1 MEGEKPRCFGRSRGR
16 VNRETPTT
24 VDITQLEDSAQE
36 LVPLMRARGRSKC
49 STTLPPTFH
58 ACRPGEQ
65 AWGVHSSIR
74 DGVRRGAGATGIASD
89 SVIEEGLS
97 ALDINPINV
106 SSGTKTLKESML
118 DDDSSSEQGKVQI
131 KPLGAVKR
139 SVLSTKPEDVLSK
152 KGTTGR
158 VVELQTNYFRL
169 PTVTNWQL
177 YQYRV
182 DFKPEEDSSAEKK
195 RIVRE
200 FKEMLGGYLFDGTML
215 YTPHKYQKDPM
226 TFFST
231 RPSDNTKICV
241 TVQTVGLLAFGD
253 YHYVQFFNI
262 LMRHILES
270 LKLQLV
276 GRYYYDPSACIKL
289 DGHQLEV
296 WPGYVTSIRQHENE
310 LLLCAEVTHKVMRHD
325 TAYSLLERCCRSDSG
340 NFQKYKV
347 KIRDLSQP
355 MLVSL
360 RKKRNLLSGQDCL
373 IYLVPELCCMTGL
386 SEQMRKNFLLMRD
399 LADCTRL
406 VPSQRMDRLQHFNR
420 CLKTN
425 SMIAEELKNWNME
438 LSEYLLTLSGRI
450 LPSEKII
457 LGSEVRCGPSQAG
470 NWTRELCLHPLLVPQ
485 EIDSWAV
492 IVPNRQRRD
501 VGKFISALRAAGCS
515 MELRFSDPAY
525 MEVDD
530 IRIASYVKAIDN
542 VLRSC
547 NPRLIFVVLPSSRLD
562 LYSAIKKK
570 CCVECPIP
578 TQMILNKN
586 LTSRN
591 IKSIAT
597 KVAIQINCKI
607 GGAPWTVDTV
617 LQGLMVVGMD
627 VCNDTT
633 QGTSIS
639 VLVASL
645 NKPMSQYFSAVS
657 IYRTSEE
664 LTNKLSANFCGAL
677 RKYIEHNQGCLPQ
690 RIVIYRDGVG
700 EGQIPYVYEHEVG
713 TLKMNLEQ
721 MYGGKVY
728 KMAFIIVTKR
738 INTRLFCDGNNPPPG
753 TVVDDVITL
762 PERYD
767 FFLVSQSVQQGT
779 VSPTSYNVIS
789 DNLQL
794 EPDKLQRLTYKL
806 THLYFNWSGTVRVP
820 APCQYAH
827 KLAYLVGQAIHKTP
841 SSKLDQLL
849 YFL

>member
-1 MEGEKPRCFGRSRGR
+1 M
-16 VNRETPTT
+16 
-24 VDITQLEDSAQE
+24 
-36 LVPLMRARGRSKC
+36 
-49 STTLPPTFH
+49 
-58 ACRPGEQ
+58 
-65 AWGVHSSIR
+65 
-74 DGVRRGAGATGIASD
+74 
-89 SVIEEGLS
+89 
-97 ALDINPINV
+97 
-106 SSGTKTLKESML
+106 
-118 DDDSSSEQGKVQI
+118 
-131 KPLGAVKR
+131 
-139 SVLSTKPEDVLSK
+139 
-152 KGTTGR
+152 
-158 VVELQTNYFRL
+158 
-169 PTVTNWQL
+169 
-177 YQYRV
+177 
-182 DFKPEEDSSAEKK
+182 
-195 RIVRE
+195 VRE

-215 YTPHKYQKDPM
+215 YTPHKYQNDPM
-226 TFFST
+226 IFYST
-231 RPSDNTKICV
+231 RPSDKVEVCV

-253 YHYVQFFNI
+253 YHYMQFFNI
-262 LMRHILES
+262 LMRQCLDN

-276 GRYYYDPSACIKL
+276 GRYYYDPSARIKL
-289 DGHQLEV
+289 DEHQLEV

-310 LLLCAEVTHKVMRHD
+310 LLLCAEITHKVMRQD
-325 TAYSLLERCCRSDSG
+325 TAYSLLERCCTSDSS
-340 NFQKYKV
+340 NFQRQFKQEILGSIVLTTYNNKTYQVGDVDFTVTPATVFNWNGVRTSYADYFSQKYKV
-347 KIRDLSQP
+347 KIRDMSQP

-360 RKKRNLLSGQDCL
+360 RKKCHLWSGEDYL

-425 SMIAEELKNWNME
+425 SMIAEELKNWNMQ

-450 LPSEKII
+450 LPSENII
-457 LGSEVRCGPSQAG
+457 LGSQVRCGTGKACD
-470 NWTRELCLHPLLVPQ
+470 WTRELRLHPMLVPQ

-492 IVPNRQRRD
+492 IMPNRQRRD
-501 VGKFISALRAAGCS
+501 VQQFISALRAAGCS
-515 MELRFSDPAY
+515 MELRLSDPAY
-525 MEVDD
+525 VEVHD
-530 IRIASYVKAIDN
+530 IRIASYVKAVDT

-547 NPRLIFVVLPSSRLD
+547 NPRLIFVVLPNNRLD

-570 CCVECPIP
+570 CCVECPVP

-586 LTSRN
+586 LASRN
-591 IKSIAT
+591 VKSIAT

-607 GGAPWTVDTV
+607 GGAPWTVDIP

-645 NKPMSQYFSAVS
+645 NKQMSRYFSAVG
-657 IYRTSEE
+657 IYRTSKE
-664 LTNKLSANFCGAL
+664 LTNELSTNFCRAIH
-677 RKYIEHNQGCLPQ
+677 KYREHNQGCLPQ

-700 EGQIPYVYEHEVG
+700 EGQIRYVYEHEVG

-794 EPDKLQRLTYKL
+794 EPDKLQRLSYKL

-827 KLAYLVGQAIHKTP
+827 KLAYLVGQAIHKPP
-841 SSKLDQLL
+841 SSELDQLL